1 MRTSRLARPIATF
14 AIAGLALTGIAAC
27 SSDEPE
33 EETTVEETE
42 AAEEPTEDAT
52 EEETEEPTED
62 ATDEDDAEAA
72 PGDGA
77 EWANPVTTPGDLLTT
92 IEGDSFSV
100 EVYQVGTTTSPKDGL
115 SVDPEQNLP
124 IIAEGDEIVF
134 VNYVITNTSDEPMP
148 MSFNL
153 VSVDAVYAD
162 WPYLGGMDTITG
174 KDLYEAM
181 DVNDTALAVGGPDA
195 PFVLEPGAQFSYGE
209 NFKYQAGSAITFDAT
224 YTPADD
230 AGELLHDDRQEAT
243 ADATIS

>member
-1 MRTSRLARPIATF
+1 MRTARLARPLA
-14 AIAGLALTGIAAC
+14 ALSIAGLALTGIAAC

-33 EETTVEETE
+33 ENTSTVEETE
-42 AAEEPTEDAT
+42 EPSEEPM
-52 EEETEEPTED
+52 EEETEEPAED
-62 ATDEDDAEAA
+62 EAEEEDDSAA
-72 PGDGA
+72 GSGDGA
-77 EWANPVTTPGDLLTT
+77 AWANPVTTPGDLLTT

-115 SVDPEQNLP
+115 FVDPEQNLP

-134 VNYVITNTSDEPMP
+134 VNYVVTNTSDEPMP
-148 MSFNL
+148 MAFNL
-153 VSVDAVYAD
+153 VDVEARYAD
-162 WPYLGGMDTITG
+162 WPYMQGMDTITG
-174 KDLYEAM
+174 KDLYESM
-181 DVNDTALAVGGPDA
+181 DVNDSAIAVGNTEA

-230 AGELLHDDRQEAT
+230 AGELVHDDRQEAT